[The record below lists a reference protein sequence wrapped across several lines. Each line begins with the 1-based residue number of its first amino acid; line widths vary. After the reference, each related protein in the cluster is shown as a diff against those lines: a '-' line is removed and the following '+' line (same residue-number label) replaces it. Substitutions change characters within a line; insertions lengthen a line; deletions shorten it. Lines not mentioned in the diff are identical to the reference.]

1 MGKWEETERAYG
13 IDRPEAAGKEERS
26 CSMPLPE
33 FCEVCTLGL
42 RISPGCFYCML
53 NDKYI

>member
-33 FCEVCTLGL
+33 FCEVCTLAL

>member
-1 MGKWEETERAYG
+1 MGKQEDTEKAYG
-13 IDRPEAAGKEERS
+13 NDRPEAAGKGERS
-26 CSMPLPE
+26 CGMPLPE
-33 FCEVCTLGL
+33 FCEVCTLAL